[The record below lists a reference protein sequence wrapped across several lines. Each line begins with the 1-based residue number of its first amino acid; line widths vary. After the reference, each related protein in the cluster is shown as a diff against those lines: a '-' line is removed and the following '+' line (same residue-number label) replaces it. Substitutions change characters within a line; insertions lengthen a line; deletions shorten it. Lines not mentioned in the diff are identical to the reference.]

1 MATEIK
7 YTVSGLRRN
16 SDSESTL
23 EPGGSQSLVLELG
36 VDLSRGRV
44 VEGARE
50 TDGVYDEKRV
60 IILQL
65 SCIYAAV
72 K

>member
-23 EPGGSQSLVLELG
+23 EPGGSQSLVLALG
-36 VDLSRGRV
+36 VDLSIGRV
-44 VEGARE
+44 VG
-50 TDGVYDEKRV
+50 G
-60 IILQL
+60 
-65 SCIYAAV
+65 
-72 K
+72 